1 MLSSSTAL
9 RALLAYG
16 AHLHPDCAPTTPLFH
31 LADHTAAT
39 RSWLMKRVDRLLR
52 STGRD
57 PRQFSSHSFRK
68 GGAVSLQ
75 SMGVEDSLI
84 RRLGRWKSDAFNLYV
99 RDPSFAAL
107 IDTNAKL

>member
-1 MLSSSTAL
+1 M
-9 RALLAYG
+9 R
-16 AHLHPDCAPTTPLFH
+16 
-31 LADHTAAT
+31 
-39 RSWLMKRVDRLLR
+39 RVDGLPRK
-52 STGRD
+52 TGRD

-75 SMGVEDSLI
+75 SIGVEGSLI

-99 RDPSFAAL
+99 RDPSFATL